1 MQPTSEPFTEKTP
14 RCFLRAALA
23 CALLVPLLSGVPV
36 AAQSLQAF
44 TEQALAH
51 DAAWRAVQLQVDAA
65 GSRLTQA
72 RAGLLP
78 RAGLQAAVQH
88 ERTQTTGAFPGAPR
102 LHEGWQYSAGLELTQ
117 PLYRPENLLGYRQSQ
132 HGLDMA
138 QNAQVQARQEL
149 VLRTASAYFDLLT
162 AQESL
167 VLVQAQK
174 DAVERQHTLAR
185 QGFEAG
191 LVNITDTREAQ
202 ARLDL
207 IEAALVA
214 AHNDVRVRELALQQM
229 TGVQAAVRPWALP
242 LVQSLPTLQE
252 GTLAQWVERAQAEHP
267 GLHRARIAVEV
278 ARLEAGKARAAQ
290 GPTVELRAAYGR
302 RHLPDG
308 TMSLPM
314 NTRGTNASVGIVATL
329 PLYAGHAL
337 QGRLRE
343 TLTLQEK
350 AEAEAEA
357 ARRNVVQAVQTA
369 FYGVQSALG
378 QAQALEAAVLSSH
391 SAMQATQLGYDH
403 GLRVG
408 ADVLNAQSQWFQA
421 RRDLVQARYRVLL
434 GQLQLRQAAGVLHW
448 DDVQR
453 ISALLQAPSP

>member
-1 MQPTSEPFTEKTP
+1 MQPTPKFIAEEMP
-14 RCFLRAALA
+14 RCFLPVVLV
-23 CALLVPLLSGVPV
+23 CALIVPSLVCVPAV
-36 AAQSLQAF
+36 AQSLQAL
-44 TEQALAH
+44 TERALAH
-51 DAAWRAVQLQVDAA
+51 DAAWQAVQLQVDMAE
-65 GSRLTQA
+65 SRVTQA

-78 RAGLQAAVQH
+78 RAGLQVTAQH
-88 ERTQTTGAFPGAPR
+88 ERTQMTGAFPGEPK
-102 LHEGWQYSAGLELTQ
+102 LHEGWQYTAGLELTQ
-117 PLYRPENLLGYRQSQ
+117 PLYRPENSLGYRQSQ
-132 HGLDMA
+132 RGLEMA
-138 QNAQVQARQEL
+138 KIAQVQARQDL
-149 VLRTASAYFDLLT
+149 MLRTASAYFDLLV
-162 AQESL
+162 AKESL
-167 VLVQAQK
+167 ILVQAQK

-214 AHNDVRVRELALQQM
+214 ARNDVQVRELALEQI
-229 TGVQAAVRPWALP
+229 TGVQAVQLWALP
-242 LVQSLPTLQE
+242 LVQTLPALKE
-252 GTLAQWVERAQAEHP
+252 SGLAQWIERALADHP
-267 GLHRARIAVEV
+267 SLHRARMTVEV
-278 ARLEAGKARAAQ
+278 ARLEIGKARAAQ
-290 GPTVELRAAYGR
+290 GPTVDLRAAYGR

-308 TMSLPM
+308 NMTLPM

-343 TLTLQEK
+343 TLTQQEK

-357 ARRNVVQAVQTA
+357 VRRSIVQAVQTA

-448 DDVQR
+448 EDVQH